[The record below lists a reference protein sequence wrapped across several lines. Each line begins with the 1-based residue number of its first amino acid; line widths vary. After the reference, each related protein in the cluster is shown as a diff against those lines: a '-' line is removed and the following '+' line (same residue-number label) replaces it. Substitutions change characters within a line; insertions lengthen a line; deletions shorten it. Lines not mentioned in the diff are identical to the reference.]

1 MSAITLSLGETHGP
15 AWAARARNTGGSRR
29 PVTKRYRSAY
39 GLGGSSRNMRRLALI
54 PRLGVSQTAAQ
65 VGVPHGGG
73 VRSLLTR
80 VGVGGRLGGDR
91 CSKVFVFG
99 SEKL

>member
-39 GLGGSSRNMRRLALI
+39 GLGGQFPKHAAA
-54 PRLGVSQTAAQ
+54 GVDPTA
-65 VGVPHGGG
+65 GG
-73 VRSLLTR
+73 VANGGTGGSPARGWRPIPSYPR
-80 VGVGGRLGGDR
+80 GGRGAIGWR
-91 CSKVFVFG
+91 
-99 SEKL
+99 